1 MINSYHKGIITTYI
15 LVFGAIFMLLLSGL
29 LGFILL
35 QLRQASQRVAFTQAL
50 EVAEAGID
58 YYKWCL
64 NNNVAGSCQSQKNV
78 YDLSGNLVGEF
89 VLVIDPSTSCG
100 TTTAQAITSTGTPEK
115 FPDLARKIRVLY
127 SKESVA
133 AYTYLLN
140 DNVWA
145 GDDREI
151 RGVYHS
157 NGGIRM
163 DGENQSIVSS
173 SAPNG
178 EWVCTDSFGCSPCP
192 TAYGCRTQGRQCICP
207 GVFTTTD
214 NSSPDLF
221 DFPVTTFD
229 FDRIT
234 INLADIKDIADDSP
248 QEYYWPP
255 VGEIDSD
262 GEGYHVKFLE
272 DGTFE
277 VWIITDLDRVY
288 GYSIEEGW
296 KYDYFSIGEEYRYG
310 NPILIDPDCS
320 LIFVEDN
327 LWLGGKVKGKVTI
340 ASANLISTTEETDI
354 ILPEDIEYTTFDGSD
369 GLTVISER
377 NILISPDSPSL
388 MEIHGIFVAQEGRF
402 SRNHYPS
409 NIREKLEIIGSM
421 VSNGRVG
428 TQWTSGGIIVSGYM
442 KREDYNDVNLIY
454 NPPAFTPSISSEFQ
468 IVNWEEL

>member
-1 MINSYHKGIITTYI
+1 MINFYHRGIITTYI

-35 QLRQASQRVAFTQAL
+35 QLRQASQRVAFAEAL

-64 NNNVAGSCQSQKNV
+64 NNNVADDCQSQKNV

-89 VLVIDPSTSCG
+89 VLEIDSWTSCG
-100 TTTAQAITSTGTPEK
+100 TTTAQTITSTGTPEK

-133 AYTYLLN
+133 AFTYLLN

-157 NGGIRM
+157 NGGIKM

-173 SAPNG
+173 AALNG

-192 TAYGCRTQGRQCICP
+192 IAYGCRTQGRQCICP

-214 NSSPDLF
+214 NSNPDLF

-229 FDRIT
+229 FDRIM
-234 INLADIKDIADDSP
+234 INLSDIKDITDDFP

-255 VGEIDSD
+255 VSEIDSD
-262 GEGYHVKFLE
+262 GEGYHIKFLE
-272 DGTFE
+272 NGTFE

-288 GYSIEEGW
+288 GYREEEGW
-296 KYDYFSIGEEYRYG
+296 EYDYFSIDEEYRYG
-310 NPILIDPDCS
+310 DPILINPACS

-327 LWLGGKVKGKVTI
+327 LW
-340 ASANLISTTEETDI
+340 
-354 ILPEDIEYTTFDGSD
+354 
-369 GLTVISER
+369 
-377 NILISPDSPSL
+377 
-388 MEIHGIFVAQEGRF
+388 
-402 SRNHYPS
+402 
-409 NIREKLEIIGSM
+409 
-421 VSNGRVG
+421 
-428 TQWTSGGIIVSGYM
+428 
-442 KREDYNDVNLIY
+442 
-454 NPPAFTPSISSEFQ
+454 
-468 IVNWEEL
+468 